1 MKSAWK
7 KYIRPNLFYIVSIAI
22 LLPIYLHAVVLLLA
36 ITYLIWQKRS
46 LTMRTFIKNKWLS
59 IFILYVLIV
68 SLINRNYIGVL
79 ITLVFFLFVIY
90 FSSYL
95 KWVTVERYLKTL
107 NIFVL
112 GSIPVAI
119 YALLVYV
126 SYVFREGYTL
136 LYVFQYANVQTRAE
150 STFFNPNYYGLYCIF
165 AINIGMYLLLKSD
178 YAKRF
183 KAYYY
188 LSFVLNIMSILLT
201 ASRMVFPTVAVA
213 IVWFVFWTK
222 RSYVW
227 YMLGLAAVGGIA
239 YPVEDLMYAVMLQS
253 ANDATSALMWEIY
266 GSEQAA
272 VQAMQDQLTEWGITN
287 AQIYSTSGAPNSE
300 VPESWWMPGSNEMS
314 ENTMSAAD
322 MALVAQHTIEEYP
335 QILDITTTREYT
347 YMEGTDEEQI
357 LFNPNQLLEGGTYG
371 RSGITGLKSGF
382 TDAAGL
388 NFVAT
393 GNQADRDFI
402 TVAMG
407 TFGEGMSSYWEIEI
421 LLDGLLDHPEVIDL
435 DLPTNLKAQEP
446 AEELVEEAAQE
457 DPATEDSTPI
467 ENNRDNAITN
477 FMRDIF
483 GVFN

>member
-1 MKSAWK
+1 
-7 KYIRPNLFYIVSIAI
+7 
-22 LLPIYLHAVVLLLA
+22 
-36 ITYLIWQKRS
+36 
-46 LTMRTFIKNKWLS
+46 
-59 IFILYVLIV
+59 
-68 SLINRNYIGVL
+68 
-79 ITLVFFLFVIY
+79 
-90 FSSYL
+90 
-95 KWVTVERYLKTL
+95 
-107 NIFVL
+107 
-112 GSIPVAI
+112 
-119 YALLVYV
+119 
-126 SYVFREGYTL
+126 
-136 LYVFQYANVQTRAE
+136 
-150 STFFNPNYYGLYCIF
+150 
-165 AINIGMYLLLKSD
+165 
-178 YAKRF
+178 
-183 KAYYY
+183 
-188 LSFVLNIMSILLT
+188 
-201 ASRMVFPTVAVA
+201 
-213 IVWFVFWTK
+213 
-222 RSYVW
+222 
-227 YMLGLAAVGGIA
+227 
-239 YPVEDLMYAVMLQS
+239 MLQS

-457 DPATEDSTPI
+457 DSATEDSTPI

>member
-1 MKSAWK
+1 MLSLSSMCYA
-7 KYIRPNLFYIVSIAI
+7 NLYPTTAQAVSKT
-22 LLPIYLHAVVLLLA
+22 PIFNSDNVLLEPSEP
-36 ITYLIWQKRS
+36 IE
-46 LTMRTFIKNKWLS
+46 MP
-59 IFILYVLIV
+59 
-68 SLINRNYIGVL
+68 
-79 ITLVFFLFVIY
+79 
-90 FSSYL
+90 
-95 KWVTVERYLKTL
+95 E
-107 NIFVL
+107 
-112 GSIPVAI
+112 
-119 YALLVYV
+119 
-126 SYVFREGYTL
+126 
-136 LYVFQYANVQTRAE
+136 
-150 STFFNPNYYGLYCIF
+150 
-165 AINIGMYLLLKSD
+165 D
-178 YAKRF
+178 YPSELQEWYDSNMDA
-183 KAYYY
+183 
-188 LSFVLNIMSILLT
+188 
-201 ASRMVFPTVAVA
+201 
-213 IVWFVFWTK
+213 
-222 RSYVW
+222 RSYV
-227 YMLGLAAVGGIA
+227 MIDQATNKILATREGNVPYPIASMTKVLSMYLIYQALDEGTLKLDQEIEIPTEIVEDISSNEELSNVWLVEGIA

-272 VQAMQDQLTEWGITN
+272 VQAMQDKLTEWGITN

-322 MALVAQHTIEEYP
+322 MALVAQHTIEDYP
-335 QILDITTTREYT
+335 QILDITSTREYT
-347 YMEGTDEEQI
+347 YMEGTDEQQI

-421 LLDGLLDHPEVIDL
+421 LLDGLLDYPEVVDL

-457 DPATEDSTPI
+457 NPATEDSTPI

>member
-1 MKSAWK
+1 MFNKRTIKWLTVLSLSSMCYA
-7 KYIRPNLFYIVSIAI
+7 NLYPTTAQAVSKT
-22 LLPIYLHAVVLLLA
+22 PIFNSDNVLLEP
-36 ITYLIWQKRS
+36 S
-46 LTMRTFIKNKWLS
+46 
-59 IFILYVLIV
+59 
-68 SLINRNYIGVL
+68 
-79 ITLVFFLFVIY
+79 
-90 FSSYL
+90 
-95 KWVTVERYLKTL
+95 E
-107 NIFVL
+107 
-112 GSIPVAI
+112 P
-119 YALLVYV
+119 
-126 SYVFREGYTL
+126 
-136 LYVFQYANVQTRAE
+136 
-150 STFFNPNYYGLYCIF
+150 
-165 AINIGMYLLLKSD
+165 IGMPED
-178 YAKRF
+178 YPSELQEWYDNNMDA
-183 KAYYY
+183 
-188 LSFVLNIMSILLT
+188 
-201 ASRMVFPTVAVA
+201 
-213 IVWFVFWTK
+213 
-222 RSYVW
+222 RSYVVIDQETNKI
-227 YMLGLAAVGGIA
+227 LANREGNVPYPIASMTKVLSMYLIYQALDEGTLKLDQEIEIPTEIVEDISSNVELSNVWLVEGIT

-272 VQAMQDQLTEWGITN
+272 VQAMQDQLTEWGIVN
-287 AQIYSTSGAPNSE
+287 AQIYSTSGAPNIE

-335 QILDITTTREYT
+335 QILDITSTREYT

-402 TVAMG
+402 AVAMG

-446 AEELVEEAAQE
+446 AVELVEEAAQE

>member
-1 MKSAWK
+1 MLSLTSICFA
-7 KYIRPNLFYIVSIAI
+7 NLH
-22 LLPIYLHAVVLLLA
+22 PITAHAVSKTPIFNSENVLLEP
-36 ITYLIWQKRS
+36 S
-46 LTMRTFIKNKWLS
+46 ES
-59 IFILYVLIV
+59 IDMPEEYPTELQEWY
-68 SLINRNYIGVL
+68 
-79 ITLVFFLFVIY
+79 
-90 FSSYL
+90 
-95 KWVTVERYLKTL
+95 
-107 NIFVL
+107 
-112 GSIPVAI
+112 
-119 YALLVYV
+119 
-126 SYVFREGYTL
+126 
-136 LYVFQYANVQTRAE
+136 E
-150 STFFNPNYYGLYCIF
+150 SNMD
-165 AINIGMYLLLKSD
+165 A
-178 YAKRF
+178 
-183 KAYYY
+183 
-188 LSFVLNIMSILLT
+188 
-201 ASRMVFPTVAVA
+201 
-213 IVWFVFWTK
+213 
-222 RSYVW
+222 RSYVVIDQETNKI
-227 YMLGLAAVGGIA
+227 LAHREGNVPYPIASMTKVLSMYLIYQAIEEGTLSLDQEIEIPSEIVQDISSNIELSNVWLVEGIA

-266 GSEQAA
+266 GSEQTA

-287 AQIYSTSGAPNSE
+287 AQMYSTSGAPNIE

-335 QILDITTTREYT
+335 QILDITSTREYT

-402 TVAMG
+402 AVAMG

-457 DPATEDSTPI
+457 DSATEDSTPI

>member
-1 MKSAWK
+1 MFNKRTIKWLTVLSLSSMCYA
-7 KYIRPNLFYIVSIAI
+7 NLYPTTAQAVSKT
-22 LLPIYLHAVVLLLA
+22 PIFNSDNVLLEP
-36 ITYLIWQKRS
+36 S
-46 LTMRTFIKNKWLS
+46 
-59 IFILYVLIV
+59 
-68 SLINRNYIGVL
+68 
-79 ITLVFFLFVIY
+79 
-90 FSSYL
+90 
-95 KWVTVERYLKTL
+95 E
-107 NIFVL
+107 
-112 GSIPVAI
+112 P
-119 YALLVYV
+119 
-126 SYVFREGYTL
+126 
-136 LYVFQYANVQTRAE
+136 
-150 STFFNPNYYGLYCIF
+150 
-165 AINIGMYLLLKSD
+165 IGMPED
-178 YAKRF
+178 YPSELQEWYDNNMDA
-183 KAYYY
+183 
-188 LSFVLNIMSILLT
+188 
-201 ASRMVFPTVAVA
+201 
-213 IVWFVFWTK
+213 
-222 RSYVW
+222 RSYVVIDQATNKI
-227 YMLGLAAVGGIA
+227 LANREGNVPYPIASMTKVLSMYLIYQALDEGTLKLDQEIEIPTEIVEDISSNVELSNVWLVEGIT

-287 AQIYSTSGAPNSE
+287 AQMYSTSGAPNIE

-335 QILDITTTREYT
+335 QILDITSTREYT

-402 TVAMG
+402 AVAMG

>member
-1 MKSAWK
+1 MFNKRTIKWLTVLSLSSMCYA
-7 KYIRPNLFYIVSIAI
+7 NLYPTTAQAVSKT
-22 LLPIYLHAVVLLLA
+22 PIFNSDNVLLEPSEP
-36 ITYLIWQKRS
+36 IE
-46 LTMRTFIKNKWLS
+46 MP
-59 IFILYVLIV
+59 
-68 SLINRNYIGVL
+68 
-79 ITLVFFLFVIY
+79 
-90 FSSYL
+90 
-95 KWVTVERYLKTL
+95 E
-107 NIFVL
+107 
-112 GSIPVAI
+112 
-119 YALLVYV
+119 
-126 SYVFREGYTL
+126 
-136 LYVFQYANVQTRAE
+136 
-150 STFFNPNYYGLYCIF
+150 
-165 AINIGMYLLLKSD
+165 D
-178 YAKRF
+178 YPSELQEWYDSNMDA
-183 KAYYY
+183 
-188 LSFVLNIMSILLT
+188 
-201 ASRMVFPTVAVA
+201 
-213 IVWFVFWTK
+213 
-222 RSYVW
+222 RSYV
-227 YMLGLAAVGGIA
+227 MIDQATNKILATREGNVPYPIASMTKVLSMYLIYQALDEGTLKLDQEIEIPTEIVEDISSNEELSNVWLVEGIA

-272 VQAMQDQLTEWGITN
+272 VQAMQDKLTEWGITN

-335 QILDITTTREYT
+335 QILDITSTREYT

-402 TVAMG
+402 AVAMG

-421 LLDGLLDHPEVIDL
+421 LLDGLLDYPEVVDL

>member
-1 MKSAWK
+1 MFNKRTIKWLTVLSLSSMCYA
-7 KYIRPNLFYIVSIAI
+7 NLYPTTAQAVSKT
-22 LLPIYLHAVVLLLA
+22 PIFNSDNVLLEPSEP
-36 ITYLIWQKRS
+36 IE
-46 LTMRTFIKNKWLS
+46 MP
-59 IFILYVLIV
+59 
-68 SLINRNYIGVL
+68 
-79 ITLVFFLFVIY
+79 
-90 FSSYL
+90 
-95 KWVTVERYLKTL
+95 E
-107 NIFVL
+107 
-112 GSIPVAI
+112 
-119 YALLVYV
+119 
-126 SYVFREGYTL
+126 
-136 LYVFQYANVQTRAE
+136 
-150 STFFNPNYYGLYCIF
+150 
-165 AINIGMYLLLKSD
+165 D
-178 YAKRF
+178 YPSELQEWYDSNMDA
-183 KAYYY
+183 
-188 LSFVLNIMSILLT
+188 
-201 ASRMVFPTVAVA
+201 
-213 IVWFVFWTK
+213 
-222 RSYVW
+222 RSYVVIDQATNKI
-227 YMLGLAAVGGIA
+227 LANREGNVPYPIASMTKVLSMYLIYQALDEGTLKLDQEIEIPTEIVEDISSNEELSNVWLVEGIT

-335 QILDITTTREYT
+335 QILDITSTREYT

-421 LLDGLLDHPEVIDL
+421 LLDGLLDHPDVVDL
-435 DLPTNLKAQEP
+435 DLPTNIKAQEP

-457 DPATEDSTPI
+457 DSATEDSTPI

>member
-1 MKSAWK
+1 MFNKRTIKWLTVLSLSSMCYA
-7 KYIRPNLFYIVSIAI
+7 NLYPTTAQAVSKT
-22 LLPIYLHAVVLLLA
+22 PIFNSDNVLLEPSEP
-36 ITYLIWQKRS
+36 IE
-46 LTMRTFIKNKWLS
+46 MP
-59 IFILYVLIV
+59 
-68 SLINRNYIGVL
+68 
-79 ITLVFFLFVIY
+79 
-90 FSSYL
+90 
-95 KWVTVERYLKTL
+95 E
-107 NIFVL
+107 
-112 GSIPVAI
+112 
-119 YALLVYV
+119 
-126 SYVFREGYTL
+126 
-136 LYVFQYANVQTRAE
+136 
-150 STFFNPNYYGLYCIF
+150 
-165 AINIGMYLLLKSD
+165 D
-178 YAKRF
+178 YPSELQEWYDSNMDA
-183 KAYYY
+183 
-188 LSFVLNIMSILLT
+188 
-201 ASRMVFPTVAVA
+201 
-213 IVWFVFWTK
+213 
-222 RSYVW
+222 RSYVVIDQATNKI
-227 YMLGLAAVGGIA
+227 LANREGNVPYPIASMTKVLSMYLIYQALDEGTLKLDQEIEIPTQIVEDISSNEELSNVWLVEGFA

-335 QILDITTTREYT
+335 QILDITSTREYT

-421 LLDGLLDHPEVIDL
+421 LLDGLLDHPEVVDL

-446 AEELVEEAAQE
+446 AEELVEGAAQE
-457 DPATEDSTPI
+457 DSATEDSTPI

>member
-1 MKSAWK
+1 MFNKRTIKWLTVLSLSSMCYA
-7 KYIRPNLFYIVSIAI
+7 NLYPTTAQAVSKT
-22 LLPIYLHAVVLLLA
+22 PIFNSDNVLLEPSEP
-36 ITYLIWQKRS
+36 IE
-46 LTMRTFIKNKWLS
+46 MP
-59 IFILYVLIV
+59 
-68 SLINRNYIGVL
+68 
-79 ITLVFFLFVIY
+79 
-90 FSSYL
+90 
-95 KWVTVERYLKTL
+95 E
-107 NIFVL
+107 
-112 GSIPVAI
+112 
-119 YALLVYV
+119 
-126 SYVFREGYTL
+126 
-136 LYVFQYANVQTRAE
+136 
-150 STFFNPNYYGLYCIF
+150 
-165 AINIGMYLLLKSD
+165 D
-178 YAKRF
+178 YPSELQEWYDSNMDA
-183 KAYYY
+183 
-188 LSFVLNIMSILLT
+188 
-201 ASRMVFPTVAVA
+201 
-213 IVWFVFWTK
+213 
-222 RSYVW
+222 RSYVVIDQATNKI
-227 YMLGLAAVGGIA
+227 LANREGNVPYPIASMTKVLSMYLIYQALDEGTLKLDQEIEIPTEIVEDISSNVELSNVWLVEGIT

-272 VQAMQDQLTEWGITN
+272 VQAMQDKLTEWGITN

-322 MALVAQHTIEEYP
+322 MALVAQHTIEDYP
-335 QILDITTTREYT
+335 QILDITSTREYT
-347 YMEGTDEEQI
+347 YMEGTDEQQI

-402 TVAMG
+402 AVAMG

-457 DPATEDSTPI
+457 DPTTEDIPPI

>member
-1 MKSAWK
+1 MLSLSSMCYA
-7 KYIRPNLFYIVSIAI
+7 NLYPTTAQAVSKT
-22 LLPIYLHAVVLLLA
+22 PIFNSDNVLLEP
-36 ITYLIWQKRS
+36 S
-46 LTMRTFIKNKWLS
+46 
-59 IFILYVLIV
+59 
-68 SLINRNYIGVL
+68 
-79 ITLVFFLFVIY
+79 
-90 FSSYL
+90 
-95 KWVTVERYLKTL
+95 E
-107 NIFVL
+107 
-112 GSIPVAI
+112 P
-119 YALLVYV
+119 
-126 SYVFREGYTL
+126 
-136 LYVFQYANVQTRAE
+136 
-150 STFFNPNYYGLYCIF
+150 
-165 AINIGMYLLLKSD
+165 IGMPED
-178 YAKRF
+178 YPSELQEWYDNNMDA
-183 KAYYY
+183 
-188 LSFVLNIMSILLT
+188 
-201 ASRMVFPTVAVA
+201 
-213 IVWFVFWTK
+213 
-222 RSYVW
+222 RSYVVIDQETNKI
-227 YMLGLAAVGGIA
+227 LANREGNVPYPIASMTKVLSMYLIYQALDEGTLKLDQEIEIPTEIVEDISSNVELSNVWLVEGIT

-272 VQAMQDQLTEWGITN
+272 VQAMQDQLTEWGIVN
-287 AQIYSTSGAPNSE
+287 AQIYSTSGAPNIE

-335 QILDITTTREYT
+335 QILDITSTREYT

-402 TVAMG
+402 AVAMG

-457 DPATEDSTPI
+457 DTTTEDSTPI

>member
-1 MKSAWK
+1 MFNKRTIKWLTVLSLSSMCYA
-7 KYIRPNLFYIVSIAI
+7 NLYPTTAQAVSKT
-22 LLPIYLHAVVLLLA
+22 PIFNSDNVLLEP
-36 ITYLIWQKRS
+36 S
-46 LTMRTFIKNKWLS
+46 
-59 IFILYVLIV
+59 
-68 SLINRNYIGVL
+68 
-79 ITLVFFLFVIY
+79 
-90 FSSYL
+90 
-95 KWVTVERYLKTL
+95 E
-107 NIFVL
+107 
-112 GSIPVAI
+112 P
-119 YALLVYV
+119 
-126 SYVFREGYTL
+126 
-136 LYVFQYANVQTRAE
+136 
-150 STFFNPNYYGLYCIF
+150 
-165 AINIGMYLLLKSD
+165 IGMPED
-178 YAKRF
+178 YPSELQEWYDNNMDA
-183 KAYYY
+183 
-188 LSFVLNIMSILLT
+188 
-201 ASRMVFPTVAVA
+201 
-213 IVWFVFWTK
+213 
-222 RSYVW
+222 RSYV
-227 YMLGLAAVGGIA
+227 MIDQATNKILANREGNVSYPIASMTKVLSMYLIYQALDEGTLKLDQEIEIPTEIVEDISSNVELSNVWLVEGIT

-272 VQAMQDQLTEWGITN
+272 VQAMQDKLTEWGITN